1 MVRGA
6 RNRLTLSLAFLLVFF
21 IGACSLSL
29 RAQAL
34 EKGNLIGFVYDQ
46 DGKTPV
52 EGAVVIVKNT
62 STGALYRAAPTNK
75 QGMFTI
81 QGLSKG
87 IYSFGITTP
96 RGGDFNGNEL
106 IGILANETSKIAV
119 SLNAYEGQ
127 VRSAVQVVLKEQQ
140 EQEGEARVGRV
151 VGYNPN
157 TREAD
162 VFVERGLL
170 QLDDSIRVRGGV
182 TNFYQDVKSLKISGT
197 SVRRAMAGQNVF
209 MKTAQAADIGD
220 IVYAVCKRGVLP
232 IFWVPWG
239 TAIVTLGTLG
249 LIELTEKECVSPF
262 KK

>member
-6 RNRLTLSLAFLLVFF
+6 RNLPISFLAFLLAFF
-21 IGACSLSL
+21 IGAGSLPL

-46 DGKTPV
+46 GGKTPV
-52 EGAVVIVKNT
+52 EGAVVVVKNT
-62 STGALYRAAPTNK
+62 STGAVYKAAPTNK

-81 QGLSKG
+81 QGLGKG

-96 RGGDFNGNEL
+96 QGDFNGNEL
-106 IGILANETSKIAV
+106 IGILANETAKIAV

-157 TREAD
+157 TKEAD

-182 TNFYQDVKSLKISGT
+182 TDFYQDVKSLKISGI
-197 SVRRAMAGQNVF
+197 SVRRALAGQNVF
-209 MKTAQAADIGD
+209 LKAAQAADIGD
-220 IVYAVCKRGVLP
+220 IVYVVCKRGVPP

-239 TAIVTLGTLG
+239 TAVVTLGTLG
-249 LIELTEKECVSPF
+249 LIELIEKECVSPF
-262 KK
+262 KKK

>member
-6 RNRLTLSLAFLLVFF
+6 RNLSTFYLVFLWVF
-21 IGACSLSL
+21 VIGACSLSL

-34 EKGNLIGFVYDQ
+34 EKGNLIGFVYDR

-52 EGAVVIVKNT
+52 EGAVVVVKNT
-62 STGALYRAAPTNK
+62 SSGAVYRAAPTNK
-75 QGMFTI
+75 QGMFII

-87 IYSFGITTP
+87 IYSFGIATP
-96 RGGDFNGNEL
+96 QGDFNGNEL

-127 VRSAVQVVLKEQQ
+127 VRSAVQVVLNDQQ
-140 EQEGEARVGRV
+140 EQQGEARVGRV

-182 TNFYQDVKSLKISGT
+182 TDFYQDVKSLKISGT
-197 SVRRAMAGQNVF
+197 SVRRALAGQNVF
-209 MKTAQAADIGD
+209 MKAAQATEIGD
-220 IVYAVCKRGVLP
+220 IVYVVCKRGVLP

-239 TAIVTLGTLG
+239 TAVVTLGTLG